1 MEWRW
6 IGCNELSALISSSM
20 LMMMMVMS
28 ICKLIWDHSCSLSLK
43 MSQKF
48 SKNLFKII
56 RKNLLEQLQRL
67 KDMQRVVE
75 ANFAM
80 FASFVLHFHLP
91 LHHLA
96 FEDLIHS
103 TIIASVIEV
112 VWLVSQFLSVEP
124 FCIPPSYSWSYGNE
138 FRKCDQQR
146 PLQGWILV
154 KRSWKMHAKLTIS
167 QTNKSK
173 STMTFSLLIHEHHS
187 LLDLTKLTEISL
199 NLFDGCILRDATNEN
214 LLGFIGS
221 LGTILWCCMLGIN
234 LLSIKSMNGDF

>member
-1 MEWRW
+1 M
-6 IGCNELSALISSSM
+6 
-20 LMMMMVMS
+20 
-28 ICKLIWDHSCSLSLK
+28 
-43 MSQKF
+43 
-48 SKNLFKII
+48 FKV
-56 RKNLLEQLQRL
+56 LLEQLQRL

-75 ANFAM
+75 ASFAM

-96 FEDLIHS
+96 YEDLIHS
-103 TIIASVIEV
+103 IIIASEV
-112 VWLVSQFLSVEP
+112 EVAWLVSQSLSVEP
-124 FCIPPSYSWSYGNE
+124 SCIPPSYSWSYGNE

-146 PLQGWILV
+146 PLQGCIFV
-154 KRSWKMHAKLTIS
+154 KSHWQFRVKLTIS

-173 STMTFSLLIHEHHS
+173 STMTFSLLVHEHHS
-187 LLDLTKLTEISL
+187 LFDLTKLTEISL

-234 LLSIKSMNGDF
+234 LLSIKCMNGDF